1 MEEKQQ
7 TFSLSSY
14 FRQKLGNVWWCKND
28 KHSVS
33 FTLSTRMVCL
43 GFRDSCKQLQLKL
56 QHSCHVMG
64 FRLQMEKT
72 GVHIFFH
79 VIVTV
84 GENEQCLNL
93 LSYVFIVCRPCLNHI
108 LSWPRVSKD
117 PKYTVVLPYCHCL
130 GFSRHAVSAHSL
142 MAPFLQVS
150 VQKVFCTISTN
161 AGHSALLVPGSTWHL
176 VKKHTAS
183 PSFFLLINNIIFFHP
198 LTSQNDHLICSSHA
212 GSR

>member
-1 MEEKQQ
+1 
-7 TFSLSSY
+7 
-14 FRQKLGNVWWCKND
+14 
-28 KHSVS
+28 
-33 FTLSTRMVCL
+33 MVCL

-183 PSFFLLINNIIFFHP
+183 PSFFLLINNIIFFSSIDLSKWP
-198 LTSQNDHLICSSHA
+198 PHLLLSCRFKVAQTAKRQDQTRSLERAQWIIW
-212 GSR
+212 